1 MLLLA
6 ILLLRIVVD
15 SVVDVTAIIV
25 RFGVAVTGVYILSSN
40 KMFAVDSVA
49 GTGSSD
55 SLSIDV
61 VAVDSVAGT

>member
-1 MLLLA
+1 
-6 ILLLRIVVD
+6 
-15 SVVDVTAIIV
+15 
-25 RFGVAVTGVYILSSN
+25 VYILSSN